1 MGLPMNLRL
10 PVVSERMCATH
21 RMWKKKGQ
29 CSLCYEA
36 ERQLRIKNEQ
46 TGGSNKP
53 PVVIRTL

>member
-1 MGLPMNLRL
+1 MGLPVNLRL
-10 PVVSERMCATH
+10 PVVSERMCSIH

-36 ERQLRIKNEQ
+36 ERQQRIENEQ

-53 PVVIRTL
+53 PVLIRKI